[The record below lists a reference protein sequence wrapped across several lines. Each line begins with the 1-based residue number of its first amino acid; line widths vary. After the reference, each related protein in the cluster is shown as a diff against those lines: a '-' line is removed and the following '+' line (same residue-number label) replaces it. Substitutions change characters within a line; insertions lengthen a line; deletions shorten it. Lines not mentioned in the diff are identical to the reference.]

1 MKRSW
6 YRRYVRDV
14 TKCFEMI
21 RDHLNG
27 TKAK

>member
-14 TKCFEMI
+14 TNFFEMI